1 MLLKKSKVD
10 FMENISDKLVSH
22 LPDEI
27 NLSEGDVFEEFVLEN
42 SKSLARTK
50 TYLNHLSD
58 RILSEYESTLD
69 LDEAYEQVMQN
80 ADVASLVFQDLN
92 LGNGRIV
99 PVTDISVN
107 GGLSDV
113 EQFNFDQKDKVL
125 NADDL
130 AVLSELNS
138 DSNVYHNTLR
148 EMFKSKF
155 DSLNDSLTLNDS
167 FKELMLDYTLAKN
180 SDVVELSIGDRFE
193 HECTHF
199 IALEDS
205 VYKINGTELT
215 KIDIVEA
222 IDSELLSYETNDL
235 KFDIISNVE
244 LKNKRLIEIEC
255 LLEDGDD
262 TVFANI
268 NFDLRDAQFHFD
280 PVFNKL
286 NLSTDNMLELEEAL
300 ITSINRV
307 MEEPAATYKLLP
319 SGITVPQLDGATT
332 DTGSLFVLSGRHQD
346 IQEIYTDLDH
356 NVKVFA
362 ASEIHPMNFEK
373 VLKAFGFE
381 TQKIDNQLAV
391 KNKDDSEIT
400 FYQLNESNRTEL
412 SHAEVS
418 KELKQ
423 KISDDWN
430 VEISNKSKEK
440 RNRKRAFNL

>member
-1 MLLKKSKVD
+1 MLLKKSKID
-10 FMENISDKLVSH
+10 FMENLSDKLVSH
-22 LPDEI
+22 LPDEL
-27 NLSEGDVFEEFVLEN
+27 NLSEGDVFEKHVLEN
-42 SKSLARTK
+42 SKSLVRTK

-58 RILSEYESTLD
+58 RILEEYESSLD
-69 LDEAYEQVMQN
+69 IDEAFEQVMQS

-99 PVTDISVN
+99 PVTDISIN

-113 EQFNFDQKDKVL
+113 EQFNFDQKAKVL

-130 AVLSELNS
+130 AVLSELS
-138 DSNVYHNTLR
+138 TDSNVYHNTLR

-180 SDVVELSIGDRFE
+180 SDVIELSIGDRFE

-205 VYKINGTELT
+205 VYKINGFDLT

-222 IDSELLSYETNDL
+222 IDSDLLSYETNDL

-268 NFDLRDAQFHFD
+268 NFDLRDGQFHFD

-300 ITSINRV
+300 IASINRV
-307 MEEPAATYKLLP
+307 MEEPAA
-319 SGITVPQLDGATT
+319 T

-346 IQEIYTDLDH
+346 IQEIYTDLDN

-362 ASEIHPMNFEK
+362 ASEIHPMHFEK

-381 TQKIDNQLAV
+381 TQKLDNQLAV
-391 KNKDDSEIT
+391 KNKDDSEIS

-412 SHAEVS
+412 SSSEVS

-423 KISDDWN
+423 KISDEWN
-430 VEISNKSKEK
+430 VDVSNKSKEK